1 MYYPKSKILPDLHTN
16 GGELKDPVT
25 GKEYIGSYHMTYDGK
40 TYEGANHTVTS
51 KELVSLKVKTS
62 STATKGMVSPDYSYT
77 GLKYDMITD
86 KQFIYLK
93 NYPSINTMTPIPTD
107 TDYANGV
114 MVRYFIKRVNGGND
128 TIMEVSKQTF
138 EETKKNILYITM
150 SLDWII
156 TGPLKDYMTDTGVK
170 MPGIYDTNQRTLHI
184 KEKEMPGISK
194 YLINPIQFSKLF

>member
-1 MYYPKSKILPDLHTN
+1 
-16 GGELKDPVT
+16 
-25 GKEYIGSYHMTYDGK
+25 
-40 TYEGANHTVTS
+40 
-51 KELVSLKVKTS
+51 
-62 STATKGMVSPDYSYT
+62 
-77 GLKYDMITD
+77 
-86 KQFIYLK
+86 
-93 NYPSINTMTPIPTD
+93 
-107 TDYANGV
+107 
-114 MVRYFIKRVNGGND
+114 
-128 TIMEVSKQTF
+128 MEVSKQTF